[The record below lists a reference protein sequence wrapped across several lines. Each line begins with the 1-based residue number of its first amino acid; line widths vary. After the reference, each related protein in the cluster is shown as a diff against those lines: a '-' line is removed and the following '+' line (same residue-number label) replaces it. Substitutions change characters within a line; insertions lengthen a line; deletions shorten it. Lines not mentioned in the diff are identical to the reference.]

1 MAVTEDIVA
10 TYRGP
15 RAVFARILRGERH
28 EARPL
33 TYLIVALLIFYVAQ
47 WPALARAAH
56 LQPEIP
62 LAQRMFAAF
71 LATLAALPLFY
82 IVAALGRLGAR
93 LAGRIVAG
101 YEARVAMFWA
111 LLAVSPLVLLHG
123 LARGFLGPGLQTGLL
138 GVAVFVVF
146 AWFWWAGL
154 SAAARGRE

>member
-1 MAVTEDIVA
+1 MAVTDDIVA

-15 RAVFARILRGERH
+15 RVVFARILRGERH

-33 TYLIVALLIFYVAQ
+33 TYLIFALLIFYVAQ

-62 LAQRMFAAF
+62 LTQRMFAAF
-71 LATLAALPLFY
+71 LATLAALPVFY
-82 IVAALGRLGAR
+82 LLALLGRLAAR
-93 LAGRIVAG
+93 LAGRRIAG
-101 YEARVAMFWA
+101 YEARVALFWA

-123 LARGFLGPGLQTGLL
+123 LVRGFLGPGLQAGLVGL
-138 GVAVFVVF
+138 AVFAVF
-146 AWFWWAGL
+146 ACFWWAGL